1 MTPGT
6 KKALWGVVVVVVLGL
21 ALPVSN
27 LVTGPPKGTALTK
40 VQPTDAR
47 TAKVAHVLEESCASC
62 HVPGV
67 KPPFYAGLP
76 LAKTIIE
83 RDMKEGLRDFDLAS
97 GFAPAAAGPV
107 PEPVLAKI
115 EREVKGGEMPPAA
128 YVALHWNAALGGEK
142 KEAVLAWIREDRALQ
157 AAPGVPEPLKVALL
171 RPIPDS
177 VNHDPARAALGE
189 KLYNDKRLSGDG
201 TVSCASC
208 HDLAKG
214 GTDQQVVSDGI
225 RRQKGGINSPTTYN
239 AALGF
244 VQFWDG
250 RASTLEAQ
258 AGGPPM
264 NPVEMGSATWPEIV
278 EKLNKD
284 KAFRKE
290 FEAVYPEG
298 FSDKTITHAIAE
310 FERTLVT
317 PNSRFDKYLK
327 GDTAALAADEKH
339 GYEVFLE
346 KGCATCHVG
355 ELLGGK
361 SYEVMGRRGDYFVAR
376 GTPQTDADNG
386 RFNQTKDEKD
396 RHAFKVPTLRNVA
409 RTFPYMHDGSK
420 KTLREAVD
428 TMAVYQVGEPLA
440 EKDARDVVK
449 FLETLTGEY
458 QGKAL

>member
-6 KKALWGVVVVVVLGL
+6 KKALLGVGVVVLGL

-27 LVTGPPKGTALTK
+27 LVTGSPEGTALTK
-40 VQPTDAR
+40 VQAEDAR

-76 LAKTIIE
+76 LAKTIIA
-83 RDMKEGLRDFDLAS
+83 RDVKEGLRAFDLAS
-97 GFAPAAAGPV
+97 GFAPSTARPV

-115 EREVKGGEMPPAA
+115 EREVTDGEMPPAA

-142 KEAVLAWIREDRALQ
+142 KEAVLAWIKEERAAQ
-157 AAPGVPEPLKVALL
+157 AAPGVPTGLRTALL
-171 RPIPDS
+171 RPLPEKPD
-177 VNHDPARAALGE
+177 VDPVKAALGE
-189 KLYNDKRLSGDG
+189 KLYNDTRLSGDN
-201 TVSCASC
+201 TISCASC

-225 RRQKGGINSPTTYN
+225 RGQKGGINSPTTYN
-239 AALGF
+239 AALNF

-250 RASTLEAQ
+250 RAATLEAQ
-258 AGGPPM
+258 ADGPPN
-264 NPVEMGSATWPEIV
+264 NPVEMGSNWTPITKMLV
-278 EKLNKD
+278 QD
-284 KAFRKE
+284 KAFVKE
-290 FEAVYPEG
+290 FTAAYPEG
-298 FSDKTITHAIAE
+298 INKTTVTHAIAE
-310 FERTLVT
+310 YERTLLT
-317 PNSRFDKYLK
+317 PNSKFDRYLK
-327 GDTAALAADEKH
+327 GDEKALDAAEKH
-339 GYEVFLE
+339 GHEVFVE

-361 SYEVMGRRGDYFVAR
+361 SFEAMGRRADYFAAR
-376 GTPQTDADNG
+376 GGPFTAADDG
-386 RFNQTKDEKD
+386 RYNVTKDERD

-440 EKDARDVVK
+440 EKDAQDVVK

-458 QGKAL
+458 NGKAL